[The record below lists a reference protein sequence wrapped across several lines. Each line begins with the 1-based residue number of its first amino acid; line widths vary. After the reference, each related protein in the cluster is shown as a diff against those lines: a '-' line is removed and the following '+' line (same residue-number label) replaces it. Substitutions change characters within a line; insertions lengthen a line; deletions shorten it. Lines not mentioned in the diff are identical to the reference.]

1 VLSLLLVNDLHIAP
15 SSSLGGAERFQHHPA
30 VAALKCR
37 LDGAFLADLEARDA
51 EVDVGPPGRPAGAM
65 RALGVLGLVP
75 DVYRWLADA
84 ATPEEVVTFL
94 AYEGG
99 PDGGFDDLVAAC
111 QIGLSGSA
119 KLELA
124 QNYWDEMGNGQ
135 LDLVHTELHHK
146 LAGALGLPAL
156 SPADQPLEALER
168 AALAS
173 VLATNR
179 RLQPEMVGA
188 LGLLE
193 LQAGP
198 RCRKVVTALRRIGAS
213 DDALHF
219 YLEHATVDPRHG
231 KDWVD
236 KAVVPLG
243 ADPGG
248 RRASPAVGAGARSS
262 TPRSSTPWA
271 DASSRRQPPGL
282 LSGPRPAADVP
293 TTTFGPVRVTY
304 ATTSSS
310 PARGRSPRPSG
321 RPSSPPGPCWSS
333 GAGPATSAW
342 RRRRSPG
349 RPSCRSTAARRPAAG
364 RANAA
369 AAGLHGRVEQRCG
382 ELHEVLDDGER
393 FAVVIADPPYV
404 ESSDVRRFP
413 EDPEDAID
421 GGEDG
426 LDLVRT
432 FLATAARHLAP
443 GGSIVLQLGA
453 PDQIDAVASW
463 LRGPGA
469 PALAVVDRRVVADDR
484 ALALLTAAPRRRAR
498 PAVADRCYRP
508 RPGCSGQL
516 GGIGDLHPE
525 ELRRLADPLAG
536 GCGGVDGGQ
545 GGRRVEVVVEGG
557 TDLVEGARTAPCR
570 PPGVE
575 PGRSRRHEV
584 VEPLPAVAVVVRED
598 GEADRSRVPLLAEVA
613 DEHEVPERLRHLHA
627 VERHHRRVQPVAHEA
642 LPGGRLRLRRLALV
656 VGEDQVA
663 ATAVE
668 VHGGPE
674 LPQRQGRALDVPPG
688 AARSPQRLPRRLAL
702 GRGLPQHEVERVPLV
717 GVVDLAAALGRER
730 QHLLLVVAADLPE
743 PGNVEMSKY
752 TDPPAW

>member
-1 VLSLLLVNDLHIAP
+1 MTTLQIGGSRTSTSPLRDRIAAAFAGDGSEVDALAEAEPVDRRDAVLSLLLVNDLHIAP
-15 SSSLGGAERFQHHPA
+15 LEHLGGAERFQHHPA

-51 EVDVGPPGRPAGAM
+51 EVAWDLPDDPAGAM

-243 ADPGG
+243 ADPRWAEGITRGG
-248 RRASPAVGAGARSS
+248 RWRS
-262 TPRSSTPWA
+262 
-271 DASSRRQPPGL
+271 L
-282 LSGPRPAADVP
+282 V
-293 TTTFGPVRVTY
+293 
-304 ATTSSS
+304 
-310 PARGRSPRPSG
+310 
-321 RPSSPPGPCWSS
+321 
-333 GAGPATSAW
+333 
-342 RRRRSPG
+342 
-349 RPSCRSTAARRPAAG
+349 
-364 RANAA
+364 NAA
-369 AAGLHGRVEQRCG
+369 FFDAMG
-382 ELHEVLDDGER
+382 
-393 FAVVIADPPYV
+393 
-404 ESSDVRRFP
+404 RRFVP
-413 EDPEDAID
+413 
-421 GGEDG
+421 
-426 LDLVRT
+426 
-432 FLATAARHLAP
+432 
-443 GGSIVLQLGA
+443 
-453 PDQIDAVASW
+453 VAS
-463 LRGPGA
+463 
-469 PALAVVDRRVVADDR
+469 
-484 ALALLTAAPRRRAR
+484 
-498 PAVADRCYRP
+498 
-508 RPGCSGQL
+508 
-516 GGIGDLHPE
+516 
-525 ELRRLADPLAG
+525 RLA
-536 GCGGVDGGQ
+536 
-545 GGRRVEVVVEGG
+545 
-557 TDLVEGARTAPCR
+557 
-570 PPGVE
+570 
-575 PGRSRRHEV
+575 S
-584 VEPLPAVAVVVRED
+584 
-598 GEADRSRVPLLAEVA
+598 
-613 DEHEVPERLRHLHA
+613 
-627 VERHHRRVQPVAHEA
+627 
-642 LPGGRLRLRRLALV
+642 
-656 VGEDQVA
+656 
-663 ATAVE
+663 
-668 VHGGPE
+668 
-674 LPQRQGRALDVPPG
+674 
-688 AARSPQRLPRRLAL
+688 
-702 GRGLPQHEVERVPLV
+702 
-717 GVVDLAAALGRER
+717 
-730 QHLLLVVAADLPE
+730 
-743 PGNVEMSKY
+743 
-752 TDPPAW
+752 